1 MEYAVV
7 RHYRDFKKRKSGFS
21 VLFDVGAV
29 LHRKRGVILLIVD

>member
-7 RHYRDFKKRKSGFS
+7 RHYREIKKREWFS